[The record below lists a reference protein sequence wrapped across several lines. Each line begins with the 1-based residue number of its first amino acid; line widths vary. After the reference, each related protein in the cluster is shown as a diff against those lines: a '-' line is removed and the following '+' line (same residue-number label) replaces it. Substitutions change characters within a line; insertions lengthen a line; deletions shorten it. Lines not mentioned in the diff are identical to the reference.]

1 VEIRS
6 RDSQCHPIVVLHLG
20 DGANGVSRKP
30 RGHRPLELSHQLDR
44 AIDTGA

>member
-20 DGANGVSRKP
+20 DDANGVSLQAPGR
-30 RGHRPLELSHQLDR
+30 RPLELSHGLDR